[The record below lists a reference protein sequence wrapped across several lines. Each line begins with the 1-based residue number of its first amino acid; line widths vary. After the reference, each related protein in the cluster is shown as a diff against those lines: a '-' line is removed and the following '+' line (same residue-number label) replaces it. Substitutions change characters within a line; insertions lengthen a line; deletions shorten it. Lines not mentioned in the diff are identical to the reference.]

1 MCVCNVLSERSSR
14 FRSELDRIF
23 FVNKCE
29 IKKLIKFEIKTMR
42 FRNIYFATKDR
53 YFCMMGNM
61 FAVSF
66 VFKYHIGKISLYSF
80 DLKYFLFFF

>member
-1 MCVCNVLSERSSR
+1 
-14 FRSELDRIF
+14 
-23 FVNKCE
+23 
-29 IKKLIKFEIKTMR
+29 
-42 FRNIYFATKDR
+42 
-53 YFCMMGNM
+53 MMGNM